1 MLHLLVNMKLLI
13 QFTAYNAHV
22 ILQFVIIDCLHL
34 IISHLIKIG
43 NSIVREIVRLELRIE
58 YFNSA

>member
-1 MLHLLVNMKLLI
+1 MKLLI